1 MKYIEAAKAIVSL
14 STKYSIY
21 VNTDDFA
28 VNYKGENIACVP
40 TYQQYFVRV
49 WIEKDFKNLP
59 FSNKLYM
66 ILSELAMTP
75 LDERKEEKKYLIHV
89 FKGQNGY
96 LNIVDGKFKI
106 TDRFKIEGIKTR
118 FTDEEIKRLKQRED
132 VPLDWKKVKL
142 VPADED

>member
-21 VNTDDFA
+21 VNTDNFA

-49 WIEKDFKNLP
+49 WIEKGFKKLP

-96 LNIVDGKFKI
+96 LNIVDGKFKL